1 VNPLLRTIGLSVSF
15 GGVHAL
21 CDVDVSI
28 GEGELLGLI
37 GPNGAGKTTFI
48 DAVTG
53 FTPSTGRVEFA
64 GRDVTG
70 LSAHRRARRGIAR
83 TFQSLELFDD
93 LTVAENVA
101 APLERP
107 GAMSLLHD
115 IVRPRSIRLDT
126 GVGAALDRLGLT
138 DLADRLPAE
147 LSHGQRRLV
156 ACARAVA
163 GSPALICMD
172 EPAAGL
178 DSTES
183 AVLGRHLRAIAT
195 GGSAILLVDH
205 DMSMMFDVCDRVVV
219 IDFGRVIADGTP
231 DEVRTDPAVVAAY
244 LGRSMEESLE
254 VSMEQ
259 EQP

>member
-1 VNPLLRTIGLSVSF
+1 VSPLLRTSSLSVSF

-21 CDVDVSI
+21 TDVDVTI
-28 GEGELLGLI
+28 GAGELVGLI

-53 FTPSTGRVEFA
+53 FVASTGRIEFA
-64 GRDVTG
+64 GRDISG
-70 LSAHRRARRGIAR
+70 LSAHRRARRGITR

-107 GAMSLLHD
+107 TAARMLADL
-115 IVRPRSIRLDT
+115 VRPQPIRLDT
-126 GVGAALDRLGLT
+126 GVGAALELLGLT

-147 LSHGQRRLV
+147 LSHGQRRLA

-178 DSTES
+178 DDTES
-183 AVLGRHLRAIAT
+183 ATLGRHLRAIA
-195 GGSAILLVDH
+195 GAGAAILLVDH
-205 DMSMMFDVCDRVVV
+205 DMSMVFDVCDRVMV
-219 IDFGRVIADGTP
+219 IDFGRIIADGTP
-231 DEVRTDPAVVAAY
+231 DDVRSDPAVVAAY
-244 LGRSMEESLE
+244 LGRSMERR
-254 VSMEQ
+254 
-259 EQP
+259 PT

>member
-1 VNPLLRTIGLSVSF
+1 VSALLRTSGLSVAF
-15 GGVHAL
+15 GGVQAL
-21 CDVDVSI
+21 IDVDVTV
-28 GEGELLGLI
+28 GEGELVGLI

-53 FTPSTGRVEFA
+53 FVPSAGRVEFS
-64 GRDVTG
+64 GRDISA
-70 LSAHRRARRGIAR
+70 LSAHRRARRGITR

-93 LTVAENVA
+93 LTIAENVA

-107 GAMSLLHD
+107 TALSLLRD
-115 IVRPRSIRLDT
+115 LVRPRSIRLDA
-126 GVGAALDRLGLT
+126 GVGDALGLLGLT

-178 DSTES
+178 DNTES
-183 AVLGRHLRAIAT
+183 ATLGRHLRAIAAQ
-195 GGSAILLVDH
+195 GSAILLVDH
-205 DMSMMFDVCDRVVV
+205 DMSMMFDVCDRVLV
-219 IDFGRVIADGTP
+219 IDFGRIIADGTP
-231 DEVRTDPAVVAAY
+231 EEVRADPAVVAAY
-244 LGRSMEESLE
+244 LGRSMERG
-254 VSMEQ
+254 Q
-259 EQP
+259 A

>member
-1 VNPLLRTIGLSVSF
+1 VTTLLRTLGLTVRF

-21 CDVDVSI
+21 TDVDATV
-28 GEGELLGLI
+28 GEGELVGLI

-53 FTPSTGRVEFA
+53 FVASTGRVEFA
-64 GRDVTG
+64 GRDITG
-70 LSAHRRARRGIAR
+70 LSAHKRARRGMTR

-93 LTVAENVA
+93 LTIAENVA
-101 APLERP
+101 APLDRP
-107 GAMSLLHD
+107 TISGFLRD
-115 IVRPRSIRLDT
+115 VVRPRSIRLDT
-126 GVGAALDRLGLT
+126 GVGAALELLGLT

-178 DSTES
+178 DNTES
-183 AVLGRHLRAIAT
+183 AALGRHLRAIADN
-195 GGSAILLVDH
+195 GSAILLVDH
-205 DMSMMFDVCDRVVV
+205 DMSMMFEVCDRVVV

-231 DEVRTDPAVVAAY
+231 DEVRRDPAVVAAY
-244 LGRSMEESLE
+244 LGRSMEG
-254 VSMEQ
+254 EQ
-259 EQP
+259 A

>member
-1 VNPLLRTIGLSVSF
+1 MTTLLQTRALSVRF
-15 GGVHAL
+15 GGVSAL
-21 CDVDVSI
+21 TDVDVSV
-28 GEGELLGLI
+28 GEGELVGLI

-53 FTPSTGRVEFA
+53 FVESTGRVELA
-64 GRDVTG
+64 GRDITG
-70 LSAHRRARRGIAR
+70 SSPHRRARRGLTR

-107 GAMSLLHD
+107 TAAGFVRDLL
-115 IVRPRSIRLDT
+115 RPRSIRLDT
-126 GVGAALDRLGLT
+126 GVGDALELLGLA

-156 ACARAVA
+156 ACARALA

-178 DSTES
+178 DTAES
-183 AVLGRHLRAIAT
+183 AVLGRHLRAIADA
-195 GGSAILLVDH
+195 GSAILLIDH
-205 DMSMMFDVCDRVVV
+205 DMSMVFEVCDRVVV
-219 IDFGRVIADGTP
+219 LDFGQVIADGTP
-231 DEVRTDPAVVAAY
+231 DQVRHDPEVVAAY
-244 LGRSMEESLE
+244 LGRSLDGASG
-254 VSMEQ
+254 
-259 EQP
+259 

>member
-1 VNPLLRTIGLSVSF
+1 VSALLRTNGLSVAF
-15 GGVHAL
+15 GGVQAL
-21 CDVDVSI
+21 IDVDVTV
-28 GEGELLGLI
+28 GEGELVGLI

-53 FTPSTGRVEFA
+53 FVPSAGRVEFA
-64 GRDVTG
+64 GRDISG
-70 LSAHRRARRGIAR
+70 LSAHRRARRGITR

-93 LTVAENVA
+93 LTIAENVA

-107 GAMSLLHD
+107 TALSLLSD
-115 IVRPRSIRLDT
+115 LVRPHSIRLDT
-126 GVGAALDRLGLT
+126 GVGDALGLLGLT

-178 DSTES
+178 DNTES
-183 AVLGRHLRAIAT
+183 AMLGRHLRAIAAQ
-195 GGSAILLVDH
+195 GSAILLVDH
-205 DMSMMFDVCDRVVV
+205 DMSMMFDVCDRVLV
-219 IDFGRVIADGTP
+219 IDFGRIIADGTP
-231 DEVRTDPAVVAAY
+231 DEVRADPAVVAAY
-244 LGRSMEESLE
+244 LGRSMERG
-254 VSMEQ
+254 Q
-259 EQP
+259 A